1 MEEIGAYEKFPMK
14 VPLSQ
19 RVEELKEILEH
30 NYAAYTASWADMSRE
45 ELIKNSQ
52 EIAAVRSAYSFMMDD
67 FPFDPAEVNNLL
79 KLKDPLF
86 FLADRWLLPMEDPS
100 FVHDI
105 LEVLSDPQCLK
116 KYIANTPPQAKK
128 PSVRKQ
134 LRNAVQTPSQ
144 RPPAGHK
151 HPGEDAR

>member
-1 MEEIGAYEKFPMK
+1 
-14 VPLSQ
+14 
-19 RVEELKEILEH
+19 
-30 NYAAYTASWADMSRE
+30 
-45 ELIKNSQ
+45 
-52 EIAAVRSAYSFMMDD
+52 MMDD

-134 LRNAVQTPSQ
+134 LRNAVQTASQ